1 MHEITCQ
8 LRQIPVNTIR
18 YQKVDRLTSH
28 FDVEAGR
35 EGPRRTFR
43 GAAAFDLFDT
53 DGNGSIDAKELKVAM
68 KALGFEPMKEEIH
81 RMITNADTEAT
92 GAISFAQFLTM
103 MTKKMEER
111 NPEDEIQKAF
121 RLFDDDNT

>member
-8 LRQIPVNTIR
+8 LRQIPGNTIR

-43 GAAAFDLFDT
+43 EAAAFDLFDT
-53 DGNGSIDAKELKVAM
+53 DGSSSIDAKELKVSM
-68 KALGFEPMKEEIH
+68 KALGFEPTKEEIC
-81 RMITNADTEAT
+81 RMITDADTDAT
-92 GAISFAQFLTM
+92 GSISFAQFLTM

-111 NPEDEIQKAF
+111 NPEDEIRKVF
-121 RLFDDDNT
+121 RLFNDNS